1 MCYHLKVRVQKQFNK
16 MIKKQSNDSYTF
28 NFSKIED
35 ETDIL
40 KAEQEELDNQPSIF
54 KQNYGLMSLGFALVI
69 DITLKNGRRMY
80 GI

>member
-1 MCYHLKVRVQKQFNK
+1 MCYYLKVRVQKQFNK

-40 KAEQEELDNQPSIF
+40 KI
-54 KQNYGLMSLGFALVI
+54 
-69 DITLKNGRRMY
+69 GRAHV
-80 GI
+80 